1 MAQETKNE
9 ETCKMKSKG
18 HGHYHCETCGIMGK
32 KHDVMRECPLEEYDS
47 YAILDMIM
55 GGGD

>member
-1 MAQETKNE
+1 
-9 ETCKMKSKG
+9 
-18 HGHYHCETCGIMGK
+18 MGK